1 MNKSIF
7 SLIFIMV
14 FSCVSPT
21 FGEDPVLV
29 IEPGGHKAMIR
40 DVIFTKDGSSLVSA
54 SDDKTVMVWDVATGD
69 IKRIIRGE
77 SGEGLEGKIYAAAL
91 SPDNEWLAVGG
102 CMATYT
108 GNNETELGK
117 IRLYHFPTGR
127 LTTLLKGHTNVVL
140 SLAFSNDSRYLA
152 SGSFDQTVRIWD
164 MARKKGIHTLS
175 GHKKYILGVS
185 FLPDNRRVVSA
196 SLDHTLILWDAMSGK
211 SLKRMEG
218 HTGAVRSVA
227 VSPDGKTIASG
238 SWDKTIRLW
247 DGRDGSFMKVLA
259 RLERNVGSLSFSPD
273 GKTILTGSGS
283 HGSGQ
288 DLCRLFAVP
297 SGQELYAFDRHKNV
311 VLATGFSPNGNLCA
325 TGGGDDE
332 EIYLWDAHTHA
343 VKHRLAGKGA
353 PVWNVGFGR
362 DSASIAWGNKWEQSV
377 QSHRGPLQTWLRL
390 ASKTGRLEFMGPIK
404 QKTAFVRAMEKQ
416 GGYELKTQKGGP
428 YGYQDAILQIIKNNT
443 VIANIERDAGSG
455 YGHRSFTLTADN
467 RHVLSG
473 GGTGVLTLYSTQT
486 GKKIHD
492 FIGHTGDVCAVAV
505 SPDGRKAVSGSIDQT
520 VRVWNMA
527 TGECLLT
534 LFAGVDGEWVAWT
547 KSGYYTASPKG
558 DQLIGWQINKGPDK
572 NPEFYSADQFTKILY
587 KPDIVAGTWT
597 ALSESKALEQLGAK
611 GGYSIAD
618 IAEFAPPEIRILKP
632 EDGFVSKK
640 PEITLEVKIDGKK
653 ADIKDI
659 VVYVNGRQTLA
670 AKDRRIQDIETGSI
684 KRFTIPLL
692 DAKNS
697 IRVLA
702 TNTRNATAD
711 AMIQVLLEGTKAYQ
725 ARGDL
730 YFLSV
735 GVNHLENIPGNDL
748 SLAAKDAKDMGTL
761 MKQLEGRLFK
771 KVHLFVLSDVAKK
784 KPTSSEIEDA
794 LYELKDANRSDTVM
808 LFLAGHGVLT
818 ERNDFI
824 FLTRDAVRYDGGRY
838 KMSSVLKWDSVREV
852 MSYVNSRRIVFL
864 DTCYSGGVDLT
875 DMVKKG
881 YDANIAILASSSG
894 SQTSK
899 ESVQLG
905 NGYFTHAILKGLGA
919 KLPADGYKDGI
930 VDITELSSY
939 VRGEV
944 KSLSSNTQTPTL
956 TLPKGQDDIPF
967 FVK

>member
-7 SLIFIMV
+7 SIIFLMV
-14 FSCVSPT
+14 FSCLSPA

-29 IEPGGHKAMIR
+29 IAPGGHKGIIQ
-40 DVIFTKDGSSLVSA
+40 DVIFTKDGRSLVSA
-54 SDDKTVMVWDVATGD
+54 SRDKTVMVWDVATGG
-69 IKRIIRGE
+69 IRRIIRGE
-77 SGEGLEGKIYAAAL
+77 IGEGNEGKIYAAAL

-102 CMATYT
+102 WLA
-108 GNNETELGK
+108 GNLEDTRA

-127 LTTLLKGHTNVVL
+127 LTTRLKGHTNVVTA
-140 SLAFSNDSRYLA
+140 LAFSNDRWYLA
-152 SGSFDQTVRIWD
+152 SGSSDKTVRIWD
-164 MARKKGIHTLS
+164 LVQKKVIHTLS
-175 GHKKYILGVS
+175 GHKGYICEVS
-185 FLPDNRRVVSA
+185 FLPDNLRVVSA
-196 SLDHTLILWDAMSGK
+196 SDGDDNNLILWDAMSGK
-211 SLKRMEG
+211 RLKQMEG
-218 HTGAVRSVA
+218 HTKKVNAIA
-227 VSPDGKTIASG
+227 VSPNGKTIASG
-238 SWDKTIRLW
+238 SDDKTIRLW
-247 DGRDGSFMKVLA
+247 DGRDGSFIKVLA
-259 RLERNVGSLSFSPD
+259 RMERGAGSLSFSPD
-273 GKTILTGSGS
+273 GKKILTGIGD
-283 HGSGQ
+283 Q
-288 DLCRLFAVP
+288 DSDQYYSCRLFAVP
-297 SGQELYAFDRHKNV
+297 SGRELYAFDRYKNTV
-311 VLATGFSPNGNLCA
+311 PATGFSPDGNLCA
-325 TGGGDDE
+325 TGGGLAN
-332 EIYLWDAHTHA
+332 EIYIWDAHTHA
-343 VKHRLAGKGA
+343 VKHRLAGKGKM
-353 PVWNVGFGR
+353 VWSVGFGR
-362 DSASIAWGNKWEQSV
+362 DSASIAWGNKPESNNPMNY
-377 QSHRGPLQTWLRL
+377 GPLQTWLRL

-404 QKTAFVRAMEKQ
+404 QKTDFVRAIEKQ
-416 GGYELKTQKGGP
+416 GGYALKTRKGGP
-428 YGYQDAILQIIKNNT
+428 YGNQNAILQIIKNDP
-443 VIANIERDAGSG
+443 VIANIERTSQHSHHS
-455 YGHRSFTLTADN
+455 YTLTPDN

-473 GGTGVLTLYSTQT
+473 RGNGDLTLYSAQT
-486 GKKIHD
+486 GEKVRD
-492 FIGHTGDVCAVAV
+492 FIGHTEGVWAVAV
-505 SPDGRKAVSGSIDQT
+505 SPDGRKAVSGSADQT

-597 ALSESKALEQLGAK
+597 ALSEAKALEQLGAK
-611 GGYSIAD
+611 GGAGIAD

-640 PEITLEVKIDGKK
+640 SEITLEVKIDGKK